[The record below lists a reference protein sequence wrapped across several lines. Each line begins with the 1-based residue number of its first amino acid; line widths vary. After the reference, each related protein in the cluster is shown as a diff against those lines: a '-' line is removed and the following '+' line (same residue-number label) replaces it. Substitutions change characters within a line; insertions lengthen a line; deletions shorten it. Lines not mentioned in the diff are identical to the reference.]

1 MRSSL
6 WDRMDINKLILV
18 YVQQSD
24 DHALWSPLS
33 ILLSDG
39 KCIFFFLSVTYLC
52 LERCSLFH
60 WFPLLDSLS
69 VQLSVLILN
78 VTSFHTPRQRPSSL
92 NISMSF
98 SGLLASWLLPFLKAA
113 LMPETPDL
121 GLWIHFP
128 AAFKQPQKF
137 WELIFPSDL
146 ISCPP
151 WPQPPTKVVQC
162 CLWDQSHVSWRLLE
176 HGCYLLLLHLSSSP
190 FIS

>member
-1 MRSSL
+1 M
-6 WDRMDINKLILV
+6 V
-18 YVQQSD
+18 
-24 DHALWSPLS
+24 S
-33 ILLSDG
+33 I
-39 KCIFFFLSVTYLC
+39 KHFAFWWQMYFFFPFSH
-52 LERCSLFH
+52 LFMSWKMQLIPLISIA
-60 WFPLLDSLS
+60 WFLISSIICPF
-69 VQLSVLILN
+69 LILN